1 MFDKELEGDY
11 LELSKIQQKEQ
22 DDYLSKDN
30 VLGVGI
36 GHKVKNGLD
45 TSEPCLSVFVTQ
57 KLDEDL
63 LSDSARVPKY
73 VAGRKFKTDVIETGE
88 IFAGVDPAILE
99 IPLEQQNGDAVLK
112 RRWNEEMTLTEEY
125 GGVDI
130 QALRGRL
137 RPCEGG
143 YSIGHYKVTAGTY
156 GTAVYKA
163 REFPGVPT
171 KFFILSNN
179 HVLANTND
187 ARIGDPILQP
197 GRYDGG
203 TIPRD
208 VIARLSDYKRIDF
221 VPPYGRG
228 TMNYVDAA
236 IAEGQFHDL
245 DRGIYWIGNV
255 KGTKTVKVSDVV
267 QKTGRTTNY
276 TTGRVQAI
284 NATVM
289 VNYGNG
295 KVAKFIRQILT
306 GCMSAGGDSGSL
318 LCDMEN
324 YAVGLLFAGS
334 NRVTIHNDIRYVQ
347 QSLGIKIA

>member
-1 MFDKELEGDY
+1 MFDKELEGPY

-22 DDYLSKDN
+22 DGFLAKDN

-36 GHKVKNGLD
+36 GHKVKDGLD
-45 TSEPCLSVFVTQ
+45 TGEPCLSVFVTQ
-57 KLDEDL
+57 KLDPDL
-63 LSDSARVPKY
+63 LSDSARVPKTL
-73 VAGRKFKTDVIETGE
+73 AGRKFKTDVIETGE

-99 IPLEQQNGDAVLK
+99 LQQVKTNGDATPK
-112 RRWNEEMTLTEEY
+112 RWSDEMTLTEEY

-130 QALRGRL
+130 QSLRGRL

-156 GTAVYKA
+156 GTAVYRA

-203 TIPRD
+203 TVPGDI
-208 VIARLSDYKRIDF
+208 IARLSAYKRIDF
-221 VPPYGRG
+221 LPPYGRG
-228 TMNYVDAA
+228 TVNYVDAA
-236 IAEGQFHDL
+236 IAEGNFHDL
-245 DRGIYWIGNV
+245 DREIYWIGNV
-255 KGTKTVKVSDVV
+255 KGTKTIKVGNVV

-276 TTGRVQAI
+276 STGRVQAV

-306 GCMSAGGDSGSL
+306 SNMSAGGDSGSL
-318 LCDMEN
+318 LCDMQN

-347 QSLGIKIA
+347 QSLGIRIA